1 MSNTIEVADIFRLF
15 GPAYTESHSG
25 QIPKRHLKAIL
36 LSKIAE
42 LLPWGVISMNVITVV
57 LLVSPTIPVETDT
70 VPNANP
76 SLRKGGS

>member
-25 QIPKRHLKAIL
+25 QIPKRHLKAMFA
-36 LSKIAE
+36 KIAE